1 MLDDKLL
8 EPLNSGHLMINPRVK
23 NPGHAES
30 GCKKLFVNGQEMK
43 DNYIPQTVL
52 TDETDIELIMS

>member
-1 MLDDKLL
+1 MSSAYYRKKIRD
-8 EPLNSGHLMINPRVK
+8 MPR
-23 NPGHAES
+23 AAA
-30 GCKKLFVNGQEMK
+30 KKLFVNGQEMK